1 MNRRATRSFRALRER
16 KSFRAQS
23 LSLLTAAAIAGVCAL
38 TPGCAGFWRW
48 PWGTTQR
55 WPEPMEATVD
65 PLPPGDSQLYPPGPE
80 DVLVVRHADPVQ
92 VRPAGMP
99 SSFPLSFYNKSL
111 RVSSGSAVYSAPGGR
126 VEVIWPSATSVVL
139 FGRGSGIIGSKSRG
153 EPTFIIRQVERAEVS
168 FKKEDQIELLGG
180 SQLSAHSGPFILDHT
195 RENILRVRNQ
205 SKAAGQIAYREA
217 NFVLDPGQV
226 IDLPLLSAGSK
237 PSRSESGLSTLN
249 GAGFRVEYS
258 GQVEV
263 LSKDADVALR
273 ALGEDELHAMGVRVR
288 AERDEEVRFGGLTK
302 SPVLAPPKHESAPT
316 PNVPSA
322 PSSGE
327 PKPANPPSAAQPN
340 APAPEPSKTDKT
352 QPAPPQDGATQPAP
366 PQEGATKPAPPQEG
380 ATKPA
385 PQKGS
390 APPPDASKPVPP
402 KDDTSKPDASK
413 PAPPNGSAPT
423 PEASKPAPPNGDAPK
438 PAPPKDD
445 APKPDPPKS
454 ETPPVEPPKSDVSL
468 ARPAPFRN

>member
-1 MNRRATRSFRALRER
+1 MKHGETRSFRAERE
-16 KSFRAQS
+16 SMSSRARS
-23 LSLLTAAAIAGVCAL
+23 LMFPRVFAIAFACLLA
-38 TPGCAGFWRW
+38 PGCAGFWRW

-111 RVSSGSAVYSAPGGR
+111 RVSSGSAVYCAPGGR

-153 EPTFIIRQVERAEVS
+153 EPTFIIRQVERAEVA
-168 FKKEDQIELLGG
+168 FRKEDQIELLGG
-180 SQLSAHSGPFILDHT
+180 SQLSAHSGPFVLDHT

-237 PSRSESGLSTLN
+237 PSRSEAGLSTLN

-258 GQVEV
+258 GQIEV

-273 ALGEDELHAMGVRVR
+273 ALGEDELHALGVRVR
-288 AERDEEVRFGGLTK
+288 AQRDEEVRFGGLTK
-302 SPVLAPPKHESAPT
+302 KPVLAPPKPESAPLQ
-316 PNVPSA
+316 PSA
-322 PSSGE
+322 PQVE
-327 PKPANPPSAAQPN
+327 PSKPS
-340 APAPEPSKTDKT
+340 APAPETPKDAAQKSEPPKSDAAKPDVPNATPPKSE
-352 QPAPPQDGATQPAP
+352 PPQIEPA
-366 PQEGATKPAPPQEG
+366 KPE
-380 ATKPA
+380 
-385 PQKGS
+385 
-390 APPPDASKPVPP
+390 PP
-402 KDDTSKPDASK
+402 K
-413 PAPPNGSAPT
+413 
-423 PEASKPAPPNGDAPK
+423 PE
-438 PAPPKDD
+438 
-445 APKPDPPKS
+445 PPKS
-454 ETPPVEPPKSDVSL
+454 ETPPSDSPKPAPPKPEPPKSDAPAPTPPKLERSL
-468 ARPAPFRN
+468 APVRN